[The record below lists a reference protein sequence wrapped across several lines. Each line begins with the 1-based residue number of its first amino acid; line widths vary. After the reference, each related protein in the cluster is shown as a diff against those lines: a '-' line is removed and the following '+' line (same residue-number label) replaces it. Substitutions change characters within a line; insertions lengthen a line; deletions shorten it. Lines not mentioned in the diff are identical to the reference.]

1 MNMLLAIQG
10 SSQQQTM
17 TSREIAEL
25 TDKRHDNVMRVCT
38 DLKESNVCP
47 QIEVCFVINDL
58 ANGRKIQEC
67 RLSKRDSLIL
77 VARLSPEFTGRIVD
91 RWMEL
96 ETAAAVPVIVDPL
109 ASLPPEQRAMVM
121 MMLDN
126 VAIKARQ
133 DTQDAVQAAQ
143 AAVQATHAETLK
155 RIESNQ
161 QAAVASVQS
170 FTALGYS
177 IYREIPMSKIELI
190 RLGKRA
196 SAISKKKGITVD
208 HVADGRHGRVGSYH
222 VTALDEALE
231 ELMK

>member
-1 MNMLLAIQG
+1 MLSAIQG

-17 TSREIAEL
+17 TSREMADL
-25 TDKRHDNVMRVCT
+25 TEKRHDSVRRTIETLVSHGT
-38 DLKESNVCP
+38 ISQP
-47 QIEVCFVINDL
+47 QIVDGEKS
-58 ANGRKIQEC
+58 ANGIIEKIYVIG
-67 RLSKRDSLIL
+67 KRDSYVI
-77 VARLSPEFTGRIVD
+77 VAQLSPEFTARLVD
-91 RWMEL
+91 RWQEL
-96 ETAAAVPVIVDPL
+96 ETAAPKPITIPVPELSPDRQVLVALLYSTQAV
-109 ASLPPEQRAMVM
+109 E
-121 MMLDN
+121 
-126 VAIKARQ
+126 KRQ
-133 DTQDAVQAAQ
+133 NEQDAVQAAQ

-196 SAISKKKGITVD
+196 SAISKKKGITAD
-208 HVADGRHGRVGSYH
+208 HVVDGRHGRVGSYH
-222 VTALDEALE
+222 VTVLDEALE